1 MTRKLLM
8 AAAVAVAIALTPSI
22 GIGTAEADSGGFH
35 GGGFHGGGF
44 HGGGFHHRAFSG
56 ERRFRGTGLG
66 YGFIGYTEPAPAAEA
81 PSVFCCPAACVH
93 CSGGR
98 SPPVPRNDDRGRGH
112 RARAIVLAQCSV
124 NGEGDD
130 LVG

>member
-35 GGGFHGGGF
+35 GGGFPGGGFHGGGF

-81 PSVFCCPAACVH
+81 PSVFAVPQPA
-93 CSGGR
+93 ST
-98 SPPVPRNDDRGRGH
+98 
-112 RARAIVLAQCSV
+112 VLAVDRPPCRETTTVGVVIERGQSCSRSAQ
-124 NGEGDD
+124 
-130 LVG
+130 